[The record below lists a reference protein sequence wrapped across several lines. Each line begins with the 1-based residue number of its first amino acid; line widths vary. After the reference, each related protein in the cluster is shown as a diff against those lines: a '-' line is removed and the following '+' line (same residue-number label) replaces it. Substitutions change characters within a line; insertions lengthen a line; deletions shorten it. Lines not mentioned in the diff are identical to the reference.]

1 MESILISFCRT
12 IFGVICD
19 ILILA
24 AAKVLR
30 GVITKPGAKH
40 IMKNRYFLIRISFK
54 LGCLRHQLLSSPL
67 KRGAGGVLRQTYTPL
82 YPLFLEGNHTKLKFL
97 KLHSDNSYVCT
108 VCSI

>member
-30 GVITKPGAKH
+30 GVTTKPGAKH

-54 LGCLRHQLLSSPL
+54 FIDEMNFLKFLCLRISNSHSVTFKIQFYSTAQMYSIVIFCKMPL
-67 KRGAGGVLRQTYTPL
+67 KRTER
-82 YPLFLEGNHTKLKFL
+82 
-97 KLHSDNSYVCT
+97 NSQL
-108 VCSI
+108 IK